1 MNASKL
7 LKVTLLMISAF
18 LSQSVFASVGVL
30 TPATA
35 GSGNI
40 SSSFSRSYQESLLH
54 VNKLLSYVNLAYIAT
69 DMGMYDRAA
78 SDIRD
83 AQAIASNLEID
94 SPTFVSEARLNY
106 GKLTYDIKGEEVSY
120 YVPEINNAFVVPDYD
135 HFLQSKNISGVVER
149 NAHTVSAS
157 LEIDLRHTSKLL
169 STAFNDLKH
178 ERYNSA
184 RVELAELHQNA
195 LIAESAV
202 KRPAQSVHDNLRLTQ
217 ALINSKQYKSAQYSL
232 EQARE
237 QLDAFKQ
244 NTLGQ
249 ADSKTLLKLDTQ
261 IITMEMRLKGTS
273 PLKVQKA
280 ERRIGQWINTVD
292 GWMSEA
298 GKKIS

>member
-7 LKVTLLMISAF
+7 LKVTLLMISAL
-18 LSQSVFASVGVL
+18 LSQSVFASVGAL
-30 TPATA
+30 TPATV
-35 GSGNI
+35 GNVNI
-40 SSSFSRSYQESLLH
+40 SSSFSRSYQESLLR

-78 SDIRD
+78 SDIRK
-83 AQAIASNLEID
+83 AQAITSNLEID
-94 SPTFVSEARLNY
+94 FPTFVSEDRLKY

-135 HFLQSKNISGVVER
+135 HFLQSKKVSGVVER
-149 NAHTVSAS
+149 DAQTVSAS
-157 LEIDLRHTSKLL
+157 LEIDFRHADKLL
-169 STAFNDLKH
+169 STAFNDLKN

-195 LIAESAV
+195 LIAESTV
-202 KRPAQSVHDNLRLTQ
+202 KRPARSAHDNLRLTL
-217 ALINSKQYKSAQYSL
+217 ALINNKQYGSAQYSL
-232 EQARE
+232 EHARE
-237 QLDAFKQ
+237 ELDAFKH

-261 IITMEMRLKGTS
+261 IIAMEMRLKGTN
-273 PLKVQKA
+273 PLKAQKA
-280 ERRIGQWINTVD
+280 EHRIGQWINTVD
-292 GWMSEA
+292 SWANKA